1 MAASAT
7 RHDGDF
13 KQKTAGLAY
22 TPDFNDALE
31 AISHDRLATSAER
44 ILAWIKRNSW
54 GRNSW
59 YAITADQKVA
69 WQSDCAAEL
78 KIDKRRVSKV
88 IKYLIQRGYLQNEL
102 KLLYPVVSP
111 QLDSYEKVAGGGD
124 FFINFLAEWKVAH
137 STDFSELEVSRSNVA
152 RIRRMML
159 SDFKRWRA
167 SRTSAEKSPEVPVS
181 ERRLKSVGTY
191 LPTRD
196 ISRYVGTES
205 PGGLSDQPTDQP
217 AIKSPEPESPQTEE
231 PSNQE
236 PSGIEREILALP
248 TVRQLQKRLHS
259 MPSPELLRK
268 IAQNLQGAPL
278 EGFNARIEQRFAS
291 VKTFGFLQHL
301 ASDVGNAYRQA
312 CQPNQRSE
320 ATQRNEAETQ
330 RRLKIEAWKAIMEDP
345 DESPQAKAEAMK
357 FLEAVLP

>member
-1 MAASAT
+1 MAASAA

-22 TPDFNDALE
+22 TPEFNDALE
-31 AISHDRLATSAER
+31 ALMHDQFATYAER

-54 GRNSW
+54 GRDSW
-59 YAITADQKVA
+59 YAITESGKVA
-69 WQSDCAAEL
+69 WQSDCAGEL
-78 KIDKRRVSKV
+78 RIDKRGVSKA
-88 IKYLIQRGYLQNEL
+88 IKYLIHRGYLLDEL

-111 QLDSYEKVAGGGD
+111 TLGLEQKVAGAGD
-124 FFINFLAEWKVAH
+124 FFTIFVEEWKVAH
-137 STDFSELEVSRSNVA
+137 STDFQELQVSRSNVA
-152 RIRRMML
+152 RLRKVML
-159 SDFKRWRA
+159 SDFKKWKA
-167 SRTSAEKSPEVPVS
+167 SQTSTEKSPASPS
-181 ERRLKSVGTY
+181 DERRLKSVGTY
-191 LPTRD
+191 LPTRH

-205 PGGLSDQPTDQP
+205 PGGLSDQPTDLP

-231 PSNQE
+231 PSSQE
-236 PSGIEREILALP
+236 PSGIEKEILALP

-278 EGFNARIEQRFAS
+278 EGFNARIEQRFSS

-312 CQPNQRSE
+312 CQPNQRLE
-320 ATQRNEAETQ
+320 TTQRNESEVQ
-330 RRLKIEAWKAIMEDP
+330 RRLKIEAWKAIVADP
-345 DESPQAKAEAMK
+345 DESPQAKAEAKK
-357 FLEAVLP
+357 FLEAEGL